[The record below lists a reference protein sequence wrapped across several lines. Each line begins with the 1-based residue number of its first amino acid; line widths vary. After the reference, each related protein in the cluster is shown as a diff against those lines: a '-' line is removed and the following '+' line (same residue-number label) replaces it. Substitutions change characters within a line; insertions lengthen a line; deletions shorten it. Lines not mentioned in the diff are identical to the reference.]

1 VVSERNVRAALA
13 ALVLLAAGC
22 DWSLREVLSHPTV
35 EQRVRESL
43 AMPPVEPPP
52 VNPDSFRFAMFGD
65 PQVRKDGIHRLG
77 RFREHVVE
85 RGIDFVCVLGDLT
98 HDATEEQIQWM
109 RSALDSLGVPV
120 YAAPGNHDLYQ
131 TGAWDRF
138 KEVFGPGCQ
147 WFRAGRVRIILFD
160 TAGGII
166 GPTQFRWLEEQL
178 SLSADEIKVLGTH
191 FPLFDGGMPD
201 LYRLASEAERYRLAS
216 LLRDTGAW
224 GLVSG
229 HMHYFRAFES
239 NGVRFITC
247 GSMAPKLDG
256 GEPGYLLLNY
266 AAGELS
272 WQFVVLD

>member
-1 VVSERNVRAALA
+1 MVLV
-13 ALVLLAAGC
+13 ALVLPAIGC
-22 DWSLREVLSHPTV
+22 DWSLREVFFHPTV

-43 AMPPVEPPP
+43 AMTPPEPPP

-65 PQVRKDGIHRLG
+65 PQVRKDRIHRLG
-77 RFREHVVE
+77 RFREHVAE

-109 RSALDSLGVPV
+109 RAALDSLGVPV

-147 WFRAGRVRIILFD
+147 SFRAGPVRIILFD
-160 TAGGII
+160 TASGKI

-178 SLSADEIKVLGTH
+178 SLDPGEIKVLGTH
-191 FPLFDGGMPD
+191 FPLYDGTMPD
-201 LYRLASEAERYRLAS
+201 LYRLTSDVERYRLSA
-216 LLRDTGAW
+216 LLRDNGAW

-229 HMHYFRAFES
+229 HMHYFRAFEAA
-239 NGVRFITC
+239 GVRFIIC

-256 GEPGYLLLNY
+256 GEPGYLLLTL
-266 AAGELS
+266 AAGALS
-272 WQFVVLD
+272 WQFVPLD

>member
-201 LYRLASEAERYRLAS
+201 LYRWRARPSATGWRASCATPGPGVLFPATCITSGPSNRTGCAS
-216 LLRDTGAW
+216 SPA
-224 GLVSG
+224 
-229 HMHYFRAFES
+229 
-239 NGVRFITC
+239 VRWRRNSTAANPATC
-247 GSMAPKLDG
+247 CSTTPPA
-256 GEPGYLLLNY
+256 
-266 AAGELS
+266 S
-272 WQFVVLD
+272 